1 MQIEA
6 DAQEIVTPQSGRDF
20 GPGRQQQ
27 TERTRCGL
35 AEAPDESP
43 PAVARLG
50 RRDALGEHGVHGD
63 LDRIGTGAQAQ
74 AGEAPHQ
81 RRHRAV
87 RRRELEGPIVQASQ
101 PGGTRQHVGGAGA
114 PGVDGDRG
122 ASVHE
127 PARGSA
133 GRRVGGHGNVPRAED
148 AERRIATRHADEA
161 HGRREVE
168 RPFDRQ
174 LDPLVHWETSA
185 GDSTVWGMTVRDGD
199 ANRAAPLE
207 PEESNAQM
215 SLSPSAQAVLD
226 QLALLPPPPD
236 FATITPGQEVDYI
249 QASRAATA
257 VARDGEA
264 VARVDDVTVASS
276 GQRGRVYVPESAV
289 DGRGL
294 IVHFHGGGWLTGSIE
309 MSDDA
314 CRFLANRSGCVV
326 LSAGYRFAPEHPFPA
341 AADDAYAAFAWA
353 TQHAADYGADGAR
366 IAVIGTSA
374 GANLAAAICL
384 RAADEQSRRPVM
396 QVLVYPPL
404 DATFQSRS
412 YVDNATGYYLTA
424 DQMRWFW
431 GKYAG
436 DSPREHPY
444 LSPVYASDLRGQPPA
459 LVITAEF
466 DPLRDDGERYAAQ
479 LETAGVAV
487 ELRRVPGQIHSFMG
501 LLATV
506 PEARECWTLVADRL
520 RSVLG

>member
-1 MQIEA
+1 
-6 DAQEIVTPQSGRDF
+6 
-20 GPGRQQQ
+20 
-27 TERTRCGL
+27 
-35 AEAPDESP
+35 
-43 PAVARLG
+43 
-50 RRDALGEHGVHGD
+50 
-63 LDRIGTGAQAQ
+63 
-74 AGEAPHQ
+74 
-81 RRHRAV
+81 
-87 RRRELEGPIVQASQ
+87 
-101 PGGTRQHVGGAGA
+101 
-114 PGVDGDRG
+114 
-122 ASVHE
+122 
-127 PARGSA
+127 
-133 GRRVGGHGNVPRAED
+133 
-148 AERRIATRHADEA
+148 
-161 HGRREVE
+161 
-168 RPFDRQ
+168 
-174 LDPLVHWETSA
+174 
-185 GDSTVWGMTVRDGD
+185 
-199 ANRAAPLE
+199 
-207 PEESNAQM
+207 M

-236 FATITPGQEVDYI
+236 FATITPEQEIDYI
-249 QASRAATA
+249 QSSRAATA
-257 VARDGEA
+257 VPREGET

-276 GQRGRVYVPESAV
+276 GQRGRVYVPDSVV

-353 TQHAADYGADGAR
+353 AQHAADYGADGAR
-366 IAVIGTSA
+366 LAVIGTSA

-384 RAADEQSRRPVM
+384 RAADEGSRLPAM

-404 DATFQSRS
+404 DATFQSPS

-436 DSPREHPY
+436 DSSREHPY
-444 LSPVYASDLRGQPPA
+444 LSPVYASDLRDQPPA

-479 LETAGVAV
+479 LKAAGVTV
-487 ELRRVPGQIHSFMG
+487 ELRRVAGQIHSFMG
-501 LLATV
+501 LIATV